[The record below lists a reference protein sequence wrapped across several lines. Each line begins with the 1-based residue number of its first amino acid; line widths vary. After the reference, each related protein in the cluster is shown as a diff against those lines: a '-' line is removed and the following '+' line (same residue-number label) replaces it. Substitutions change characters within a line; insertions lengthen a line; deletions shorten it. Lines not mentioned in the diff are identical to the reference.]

1 MLLIKYIDKNRFI
14 NMHYTEI
21 KNLSVDNLK
30 KILDRALL
38 KLELIANRSGV
49 IASTDGIR
57 LQNLA
62 KESLEEIIQMIQEN
76 EKA

>member
-1 MLLIKYIDKNRFI
+1 
-14 NMHYTEI
+14 MHYTEI

-30 KILDRALL
+30 KILDRTLL

-49 IASTDGIR
+49 ITSEDGVR

-62 KESLEEIIQMIQEN
+62 KGSLEEIIRMIHEN

>member
-1 MLLIKYIDKNRFI
+1 
-14 NMHYTEI
+14 MHYTEI

-49 IASTDGIR
+49 ITSTDGIR